1 MKIVWLSLGIIIIS
15 FLILEGSLRLFF
27 GLGKRPLYI
36 ADDEIGYL
44 LAPNQKV
51 SRLGKLTIINQYSM
65 RTEMIEPSP
74 LNDTMRLFFIGDS
87 IVNGAWWT
95 DQNETI
101 SALVQKDI
109 EKKLSQTIE
118 VLNASA
124 NSWGPRNQ
132 LAYLKRFGTFDSPV
146 ILLVINTDDLFAT
159 KPTPLRVGKDINYPD
174 QQPILAVEEILEIDN
189 KNSIIIFDNNGQ
201 KLEQSILMG
210 NSKVSGRG
218 FNLEAIEKMKAIA
231 TENES
236 QFMMV
241 LTPLKREMNPEP
253 RDYEKVARKRLQDW
267 VDTNHVE
274 FIDFLPIFAK
284 QENIDTLY
292 RDHIHL
298 SPLGEQLVSE
308 HISELII
315 NSTNQ

>member
-174 QQPILAVEEILEIDN
+174 QQPILAVEEILE
-189 KNSIIIFDNNGQ
+189 
-201 KLEQSILMG
+201 
-210 NSKVSGRG
+210 KVFSRNPNIPGMDKITGERGDRVG

>member
-109 EKKLSQTIE
+109 KKKLSQTIE

-174 QQPILAVEEILEIDN
+174 QQPILAVEEILEKVFSRNPNIPGMD
-189 KNSIIIFDNNGQ
+189 KI
-201 KLEQSILMG
+201 MG
-210 NSKVSGRG
+210 ERGDRVG

>member
-1 MKIVWLSLGIIIIS
+1 MKIFWLSLCIIIIS

-174 QQPILAVEEILEIDN
+174 QQPILAVEEILEKVFSRNPNIPGMD
-189 KNSIIIFDNNGQ
+189 KI
-201 KLEQSILMG
+201 MG
-210 NSKVSGRG
+210 ERGDRVG

>member
-174 QQPILAVEEILEIDN
+174 QQPILAVEEILEKVFSRNPNIPGMD
-189 KNSIIIFDNNGQ
+189 KI
-201 KLEQSILMG
+201 MG
-210 NSKVSGRG
+210 ERGDRVG

-298 SPLGEQLVSE
+298 SPLGERLVSE